1 MITPGT
7 VRSML
12 HPTLSSLIDRLAVS
26 YIEPWTY
33 NARYGF
39 PLTAAG
45 CYVPLDDIITVRP
58 FAGHLLAH
66 VFLHELVHWTGH
78 PDRLNR
84 KTFELA
90 KRYGYYASKNQIG
103 TENLHTEEATAQWGM
118 YLLACHFNIEKQVAE
133 KALEYYLIG
142 YPEADLVK
150 AKADAVLAVNY
161 ILNAAYGQ
169 EDALQST

>member
-12 HPTLSSLIDRLAVS
+12 HPALSDLIDKLAVR
-26 YIEPWTY
+26 YIEPHTY
-33 NARYGF
+33 SGRYGS
-39 PLTAAG
+39 PLTVAG
-45 CYVPLDDIITVRP
+45 CYVPLDDIVTARP

-78 PDRLNR
+78 SDRLNR

-90 KRYGYYASKNQIG
+90 KRYGYYASKDQIG

-118 YLLACHFNIEKQVAE
+118 YLLACHFNIEKQTAE

-150 AKADAVLAVNY
+150 AKADAGLAVAY
-161 ILNAAYGQ
+161 ILNTAYGK
-169 EDALQST
+169 EAALQST